1 MVYLRGLEN
10 CLALTRQP
18 SATRTLA
25 PSFQWLVG
33 KCAELHHQCTCA
45 LAPFSGSG
53 AFLLSGSAFYNFLWP
68 PLADSEIVACADG
81 RQQFASNL
89 HVRPTRIIHP

>member
-10 CLALTRQP
+10 CLALTPQP

-33 KCAELHHQCTCA
+33 KCVELHHQYFLRVTA
-45 LAPFSGSG
+45 RSVGNERGPVRMLFSGTQ
-53 AFLLSGSAFYNFLWP
+53 SAFRTLSKPN
-68 PLADSEIVACADG
+68 
-81 RQQFASNL
+81 
-89 HVRPTRIIHP
+89 